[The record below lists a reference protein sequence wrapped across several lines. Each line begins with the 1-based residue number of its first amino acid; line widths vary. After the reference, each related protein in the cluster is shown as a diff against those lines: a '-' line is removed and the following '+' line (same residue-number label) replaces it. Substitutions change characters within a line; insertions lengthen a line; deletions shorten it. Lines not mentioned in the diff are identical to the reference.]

1 MVYHDSGWWYISGYC
16 GMLAVCWRYVG
27 GMLAVCWRYV
37 GSILAVNCLR
47 DGSDV
52 RGVCGNV
59 FPIAMFV

>member
-1 MVYHDSGWWYISGYC
+1 MVYIWILRYVGS
-16 GMLAVCWRYVG
+16 MLAVCWRYVG
-27 GMLAVCWRYV
+27 GMLAVYWRYV
-37 GSILAVNCLR
+37 GGMLAVNCLR